1 MVLGMIKEH
10 GLLIVISGPSGSGKT
25 SITKILRETEA
36 NLNFSIS
43 ATTRPPRPDELDGV
57 DYYFF
62 SEVEFQHKIEA
73 GEFAEWAVYGS
84 HHYGTLK
91 KTLNDTLQSGKD
103 ILLEIEV
110 QGAIQLRKLYPDGIF
125 IFIIPPSQASL
136 EARLRNR
143 RTESE
148 DDIRRRLL
156 IAKSEIS
163 YINNYDYIVF
173 NYDNQIEKAVE
184 NVRCI
189 IAAVR
194 CRVNRY
200 ILRQIQKEFN
210 L

>member
-1 MVLGMIKEH
+1 MIRKR

-25 SITKILRETEA
+25 SITKILRNTEP
-36 NLNFSIS
+36 NLSFSIS
-43 ATTRPPRPDELDGV
+43 ATTREPRAGEVNGV

-62 SEVEFQHKIEA
+62 SEAEFQRKIES
-73 GEFAEWAVYGS
+73 GEFAEWAVYGN
-84 HHYGTLK
+84 HRYGTLK
-91 KTLNDTLQSGKD
+91 KVVEDNLQSGKD

-110 QGAIQLRKLYPDGIF
+110 QGAIQLRRLYPDGVF
-125 IFIIPPSQASL
+125 IFILPPSQTSL

-143 RTESE
+143 KTESE

-173 NYDNQIEKAVE
+173 NYDNQIEKSVE

-189 IAAVR
+189 IAAAK
-194 CRVNRY
+194 CRVNESV
-200 ILRQIQKEFN
+200 LKQVQNEFN
-210 L
+210 F

>member
-1 MVLGMIKEH
+1 MIRKR

-25 SITKILRETEA
+25 SITKILRNTES
-36 NLNFSIS
+36 NLSFSIS
-43 ATTRPPRPDELDGV
+43 ATTRAPRTGEVNGV

-62 SEVEFQHKIEA
+62 SEAEFQRKIES
-73 GEFAEWAVYGS
+73 GEFAEWAVYGN
-84 HHYGTLK
+84 HRYGTLK
-91 KTLNDTLQSGKD
+91 KVVEDNLQSGKD

-110 QGAIQLRKLYPDGIF
+110 QGAIQLRRLYPDGVF
-125 IFIIPPSQASL
+125 IFILPPSQTSL

-143 RTESE
+143 KTESE

-173 NYDNQIEKAVE
+173 NYDNQIEKSVE

-189 IAAVR
+189 IAAAK
-194 CRVNRY
+194 CRVNESV
-200 ILRQIQKEFN
+200 LKQIQNEFN
-210 L
+210 F

>member
-1 MVLGMIKEH
+1 MIRKR

-25 SITKILRETEA
+25 SITKILRNTES
-36 NLNFSIS
+36 NLSFSIS
-43 ATTRPPRPDELDGV
+43 ATTRAPRTGEVNGV

-62 SEVEFQHKIEA
+62 SEAEFQRKIES
-73 GEFAEWAVYGS
+73 GEFAEWAVYGN
-84 HHYGTLK
+84 HRYGTLK
-91 KTLNDTLQSGKD
+91 KVVEDNLQSGKD

-110 QGAIQLRKLYPDGIF
+110 QGAIQLRRLYPDGVF
-125 IFIIPPSQASL
+125 IFILPPSQTSL

-143 RTESE
+143 KTESE

-173 NYDNQIEKAVE
+173 NYDNQIEKSVE

-189 IAAVR
+189 IAAAK
-194 CRVNRY
+194 CRVNESV
-200 ILRQIQKEFN
+200 LKQVQNEFN
-210 L
+210 F

>member
-1 MVLGMIKEH
+1 MIRKR

-25 SITKILRETEA
+25 SITKILRNTEP
-36 NLNFSIS
+36 NLSFSIS
-43 ATTRPPRPDELDGV
+43 ATTREPRAGEVNGV

-62 SEVEFQHKIEA
+62 SEAEFQRKIEL
-73 GEFAEWAVYGS
+73 GEFAEWAVYGN
-84 HHYGTLK
+84 HRYGTLNK
-91 KTLNDTLQSGKD
+91 VVEDNLQSGKD

-110 QGAIQLRKLYPDGIF
+110 QGAIQLRRLYPDGVF
-125 IFIIPPSQASL
+125 IFILPPSQTSL

-143 RTESE
+143 NTESE

-173 NYDNQIEKAVE
+173 NYDNQIEKSVE

-189 IAAVR
+189 VAAAK
-194 CRVNRY
+194 CRVNESV
-200 ILRQIQKEFN
+200 LKQVQNEFN
-210 L
+210 F

>member
-1 MVLGMIKEH
+1 MIRKR

-25 SITKILRETEA
+25 SITKILRNTES
-36 NLNFSIS
+36 NLSFSIS
-43 ATTRPPRPDELDGV
+43 ATTRAPRTGEVNGV

-62 SEVEFQHKIEA
+62 SEAEFQRKIES
-73 GEFAEWAVYGS
+73 GEFAEWAVYGN
-84 HHYGTLK
+84 HRYGTLK
-91 KTLNDTLQSGKD
+91 KVVEDNLQSGKD

-110 QGAIQLRKLYPDGIF
+110 QGAIQLRRLYPDGVF
-125 IFIIPPSQASL
+125 IFILPPSQTSL

-143 RTESE
+143 NTESE

-173 NYDNQIEKAVE
+173 NYDNQIEKSVE

-189 IAAVR
+189 VAAAK
-194 CRVNRY
+194 CRVNESV
-200 ILRQIQKEFN
+200 LKQVQNEFN
-210 L
+210 F